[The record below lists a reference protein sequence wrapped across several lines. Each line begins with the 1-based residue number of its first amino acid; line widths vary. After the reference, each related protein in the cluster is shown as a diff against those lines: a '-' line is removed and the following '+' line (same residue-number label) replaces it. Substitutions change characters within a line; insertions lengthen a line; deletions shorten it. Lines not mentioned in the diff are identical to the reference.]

1 MTNLAKFDRVDS
13 FCIFVGCGRV
23 FEAHQFQSRRVNEH
37 HKRSW
42 PGWSSWPSSLFGS
55 VLQMSKSAKL
65 ANIDQIHSSYIFV
78 GCGRVFEAHQ
88 FQSGRATE
96 HRKRS
101 WPGWSSWP
109 SSLFGSVL
117 QMSKSAKLA
126 NIDQIHSSYI
136 FVGCGRV
143 FEAHQFQSGRATEHR
158 KRSWPGWSSWPS
170 SLFGSVLQMSKSAK
184 LANIDQIHSSYI
196 FVGCGRVFES
206 HQNNLKS

>member
-1 MTNLAKFDRVDS
+1 MVDTLLNPAECPERGLAPSAVPVPFLSSEHQAGNSSQVTKKVGRVGQVHS
-13 FCIFVGCGRV
+13 FCR
-23 FEAHQFQSRRVNEH
+23 
-37 HKRSW
+37 
-42 PGWSSWPSSLFGS
+42 
-55 VLQMSKSAKL
+55 
-65 ANIDQIHSSYIFV
+65 FV

-143 FEAHQFQSGRATEHR
+143 FEAHQFQFWRASEHH
-158 KRSWPGWSSWPS
+158 KRSWPGWSSWPTSLFRSVFTGIEVGQVGHHLPDPFVLHFCRVRS
-170 SLFGSVLQMSKSAK
+170 SLRVPPKQSKK
-184 LANIDQIHSSYI
+184 LKIQRLLNRS
-196 FVGCGRVFES
+196 
-206 HQNNLKS
+206 

>member
-1 MTNLAKFDRVDS
+1 MIFVLANRSLGRSGMRRLLLILLAASKIELTRIMVDTLLNPAECPERGLAPSAVPVPFLSSEHQAGNSSQVTKKVGRVGQVHS
-13 FCIFVGCGRV
+13 FCR
-23 FEAHQFQSRRVNEH
+23 
-37 HKRSW
+37 
-42 PGWSSWPSSLFGS
+42 
-55 VLQMSKSAKL
+55 
-65 ANIDQIHSSYIFV
+65 
-78 GCGRVFEAHQ
+78 
-88 FQSGRATE
+88 
-96 HRKRS
+96 
-101 WPGWSSWP
+101 
-109 SSLFGSVL
+109 
-117 QMSKSAKLA
+117 
-126 NIDQIHSSYI
+126 